1 MRTDIR
7 EMAAAN
13 APWLSVDA
21 DDSDVVFSSRIRL
34 ARNIARWPFPP
45 RAEPHDREAVLEATR
60 ESLLAHAQFS
70 PTSEISF
77 DGLEKGDRRV
87 LIERRLATKE
97 LFDGRPGCAIFVA
110 EDEAASVMVNEEDHL
125 RIQSI
130 LPGLQLDL
138 AYDIAT
144 AIDDHLS
151 TDLGIAFHDDLGYL
165 TSCPSNVGTG
175 LRASVMLH
183 LPGLVLAETINECL
197 AAIQQLGLAVRG
209 VAGEGSETHGNL
221 FQLSNQSTLGET
233 EAEII
238 SGLARATQHL
248 VNCERNA
255 RKKLVEQVSDRLADY
270 VGRAFGCLQHA
281 HWLTTDEAL
290 MYLSALRLGTDM
302 KMFSQM
308 ESEWVNGL
316 WLAVQSGHLQ
326 ARDDGTGPR
335 AKRPVRRA
343 RLVRARLA
351 EVTRPD

>member
-1 MRTDIR
+1 
-7 EMAAAN
+7 
-13 APWLSVDA
+13 
-21 DDSDVVFSSRIRL
+21 
-34 ARNIARWPFPP
+34 
-45 RAEPHDREAVLEATR
+45 
-60 ESLLAHAQFS
+60 
-70 PTSEISF
+70 
-77 DGLEKGDRRV
+77 
-87 LIERRLATKE
+87 
-97 LFDGRPGCAIFVA
+97 
-110 EDEAASVMVNEEDHL
+110 
-125 RIQSI
+125 
-130 LPGLQLDL
+130 
-138 AYDIAT
+138 
-144 AIDDHLS
+144 
-151 TDLGIAFHDDLGYL
+151 
-165 TSCPSNVGTG
+165 
-175 LRASVMLH
+175 
-183 LPGLVLAETINECL
+183 
-197 AAIQQLGLAVRG
+197 